1 MPKWRILPVEQW
13 VQMTGR
19 PHRIMVVALSLI
31 LFALAATTA
40 RPVLA
45 SGPDFTISASPS
57 SVVMPEGFW
66 ADTMLTVSSLN
77 GFQGTVQ
84 ITLSFGTNVPG
95 LGAGYNTG
103 MYLNA
108 GSQVNTDVMLTA
120 GKALGNYTYTIAATI
135 RGISQNLTLPVTIIP
150 VSKPDFITRLWGS
163 YSILQDWN
171 TTIQEQLTSIGGFQG
186 DVSLTASVSP
196 SLPDAPSV
204 TLQPAN
210 ILLSPNNAVCS
221 AIFSSNRETPV
232 GNYIVTVSAV
242 SGTTVHTSQALLM
255 VGDYRPPSDRQP
267 GSNSTITNS
276 STGQS
281 SLQTIYGNIIS
292 SVSSNTRSLLLMA
305 GLIGIGVA
313 ATLTVAKRLR
323 QRIFPAIT
331 REINAQGS
339 WLKEPT

>member
-1 MPKWRILPVEQW
+1 MPKWRTLPVEEW

-31 LFALAATTA
+31 LFAVAATTV

-57 SVVMPEGFW
+57 SVVMSEGFW
-66 ADTMLTVSSLN
+66 ANTMLTVSSLN

-84 ITLSFGTNVPG
+84 ITVSFGTNVPG

-108 GSQVNTDVMLTA
+108 GAQVNTDMMLTA
-120 GKALGNYTYTIAATI
+120 GKNFGNYTYTITATI
-135 RGISQNLTLPVTIIP
+135 GDISQNLTLPVTIIP

-210 ILLSPNNAVCS
+210 ILLSPNNSVYS
-221 AIFSSNRETPV
+221 VTFSSNRETPV
-232 GNYIVTVSAV
+232 GK
-242 SGTTVHTSQALLM
+242 TTGHPLTANLAAIRRSRTLQP
-255 VGDYRPPSDRQP
+255 VGPLYRP
-267 GSNSTITNS
+267 STE
-276 STGQS
+276 
-281 SLQTIYGNIIS
+281 IS
-292 SVSSNTRSLLLMA
+292 SPRSLP
-305 GLIGIGVA
+305 
-313 ATLTVAKRLR
+313 TLD
-323 QRIFPAIT
+323 PYC
-331 REINAQGS
+331 
-339 WLKEPT
+339 

>member
-1 MPKWRILPVEQW
+1 
-13 VQMTGR
+13 MTGR

-31 LFALAATTA
+31 LFAVAAPA
-40 RPVLA
+40 VRPVLA
-45 SGPDFTISASPS
+45 SSPDFTISASPS
-57 SVVMPEGFW
+57 SVVMSEGFW

-84 ITLSFGTNVPG
+84 ITVSFGTNVMG

-103 MYLNA
+103 MYLNS
-108 GSQVNTDVMLTA
+108 GGKVSTDMMLTA
-120 GKALGNYTYTIAATI
+120 GKTLGNFTYTITARI
-135 RGISQNLTLPVTIIP
+135 GDISQNLTMPVTIIP

-171 TTIQEQLTSIGGFQG
+171 TKLQEQLTSIGGFQG

-204 TLQPAN
+204 TLQPTN
-210 ILLSPNNAVCS
+210 ILLSPSNAVYS
-221 AIFSSNRETPV
+221 VTFSSNRETPV

-276 STGQS
+276 SSGLF
-281 SLQTIYGNIIS
+281 SLQTIYGNFIS
-292 SVSSNTRSLLLMA
+292 SVSANTRSLLLMA
-305 GLIGIGVA
+305 ALIGIGVA
-313 ATLTVAKRLR
+313 ATLTVAKRLT
-323 QRIFPAIT
+323 QTNSPDDHSG
-331 REINAQGS
+331 N
-339 WLKEPT
+339 